1 MFLALVAAVFLIRY
15 AQAILL
21 PFVLSLLVFYALD
34 PIVSWISRFGMPR
47 IASCFLLMAV
57 LFGTGASAIYLL
69 RGQAGEMVDRLPE
82 AMAKAKAAIESH
94 RADRSGAVARVQRA
108 AGDLQKTAEDAAGNR
123 PAADVTR
130 VRIEEPLFRTSEYL
144 WSGSMGVMWFV
155 GQAITVVFLVFF
167 LLASGDLYKRKLV
180 EVVGPRLSRQRLTIQ
195 ILNEIDQQ
203 IGRFLLVQV
212 LTSALIGAAMG
223 VSLWLL
229 GLNQAV
235 MWGVSA
241 GVLNSIP
248 YFGTIIVTIGLA
260 LVAFLQFGTLEM
272 VAVVAGITLLVTSL
286 DALLLTPFLTGR
298 FSKMNNLAVFLSL
311 LFWGW
316 LWGALGVLLAV
327 PIMMVIKSICDH
339 IEGLQPIGHF
349 LGEN

>member
-1 MFLALVAAVFLIRY
+1 
-15 AQAILL
+15 
-21 PFVLSLLVFYALD
+21 
-34 PIVSWISRFGMPR
+34 
-47 IASCFLLMAV
+47 
-57 LFGTGASAIYLL
+57 
-69 RGQAGEMVDRLPE
+69 
-82 AMAKAKAAIESH
+82 
-94 RADRSGAVARVQRA
+94 
-108 AGDLQKTAEDAAGNR
+108 
-123 PAADVTR
+123 
-130 VRIEEPLFRTSEYL
+130 
-144 WSGSMGVMWFV
+144 
-155 GQAITVVFLVFF
+155 
-167 LLASGDLYKRKLV
+167 
-180 EVVGPRLSRQRLTIQ
+180 
-195 ILNEIDQQ
+195 
-203 IGRFLLVQV
+203 
-212 LTSALIGAAMG
+212 
-223 VSLWLL
+223 
-229 GLNQAV
+229 

-260 LVAFLQFGTLEM
+260 LAAFLQFGTLEM